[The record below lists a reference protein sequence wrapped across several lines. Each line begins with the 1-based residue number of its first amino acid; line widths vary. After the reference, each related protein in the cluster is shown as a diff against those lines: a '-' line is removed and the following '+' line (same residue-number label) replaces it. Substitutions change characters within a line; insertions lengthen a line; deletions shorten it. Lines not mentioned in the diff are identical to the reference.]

1 MVCEPI
7 FHSLSQAKALEE
19 ARLSEATIRK
29 FMDAVRFIPN
39 AVVVVNST
47 SVTGGHRLT

>member
-29 FMDAVRFIPN
+29 FMDAVPFPTLSWL
-39 AVVVVNST
+39 ST
-47 SVTGGHRLT
+47 ARQ